1 MKTKAFFIAITT
13 LFLISITASA
23 QPYTLDEKI
32 KPVLL
37 ELRDNPEG
45 EGAMGIIANATIKDK
60 SQYYYVKGQDMFQF
74 IDVFIFSNFGDPD
87 FKANLV
93 SVSWKDIADTQTT
106 ADSEKGV
113 IHFKLRSQGD
123 FGIEVFP
130 TTEAVNY
137 SIVINASEPSKEFL
151 GSAFKKI
158 TKKDMSESEEFIPN
172 EATND
177 SGSSN
182 TNYFLYAIIGIALL
196 VIGFLASKV
205 MSKNKAGIII
215 LLLSLGMS
223 SQSYAQ
229 GTIKPPEER
238 TFDLDD
244 IIGRAYENWLAEH
257 GGELLG
263 DISKSI
269 DDLDRK
275 MDRLEFVGQR
285 LRELNPYKKIKAIK
299 EFYDSYKDISS
310 CIEAAR
316 PPGMPRIPSF
326 CDTDDCETCFLG
338 ARLEFEEVRYKFV
351 KLQAIYK
358 CTMNFINRGIA
369 LGDSYAPVHGVTGI
383 VWQNEKFKLLKS
395 VKGLKKSY
403 DSKRLELL
411 GRMQRALI
419 ELDACEAKHGIPDW
433 YDRFGYMYYDF
444 TKTQYQRND

>member
-1 MKTKAFFIAITT
+1 MKSQRNSLI
-13 LFLISITASA
+13 LVFLCLSSMIFA
-23 QPYTLDEKI
+23 QPYTLDKNL

-37 ELRDNPEG
+37 ELKDIPVG
-45 EGAMGIIANATIKDK
+45 EGAKGIVANTTIKDK
-60 SQYYYVKGQDMFQF
+60 NQYFYVKGQDMFQF
-74 IDVFIFSNFGDPD
+74 IDVFIFSNFGDPN

-93 SVSWKDIADTQTT
+93 GVSWKDIADTQTT
-106 ADSEKGV
+106 GASEKGV

-130 TTEAVNY
+130 TTEVVNY

-158 TKKDMSESEEFIPN
+158 TKKDMSDSEAFIPN
-172 EATND
+172 EATNN
-177 SGSSN
+177 SGNSN
-182 TNYFLYAIIGIALL
+182 TNYLLYAIIGMALL

-205 MSKNKAGIII
+205 MSKNKVGIFL

-223 SQSYAQ
+223 SQSQAQ
-229 GTIKPPEER
+229 GVTEPPIE
-238 TFDLDD
+238 TFDHDEMM
-244 IIGRAYENWLAEH
+244 RKVYEDWLIEN
-257 GGELLG
+257 GGELL
-263 DISKSI
+263 DDLSRSI

-275 MDRLEFVGQR
+275 VDRLEFVGQR
-285 LRELNPYKKIKAIK
+285 LRELNPYKKIKELK

-316 PPGMPRIPSF
+316 PAGMPRIPSF

-338 ARLEFEEVRYKFV
+338 ARAEFEDVRYLFV

-358 CTMNFINRGIA
+358 CTMNFVNRGIA
-369 LGDSYAPVHGVTGI
+369 IGDSYSPVHGVSGI

-403 DSKRLELL
+403 DSKYQELL

-419 ELDACEAKHGIPDW
+419 ELDACEAQHGIPDW

-444 TKTQYQRND
+444 TKTQYHRND